1 LKIKIKNEKD
11 ALALETL
18 HPRKS
23 HKMIKEIEYFL
34 EKRNIS
40 NRKLARDVAE
50 WVDIAVSQSHG
61 HPTATADDPSYD
73 TEIGDLDIENDT
85 EN

>member
-1 LKIKIKNEKD
+1 MKIKNEKD

-18 HPRKS
+18 NPRKS
-23 HKMIKEIEYFL
+23 LKMIKEIEYFL
-34 EKRNIS
+34 EKRNKS

-50 WVDIAVSQSHG
+50 WVDVAVSQSHG
-61 HPTATADDPSYD
+61 HPTANAVDQPYD
-73 TEIGDLDIENDT
+73 TELGDLEIENDA